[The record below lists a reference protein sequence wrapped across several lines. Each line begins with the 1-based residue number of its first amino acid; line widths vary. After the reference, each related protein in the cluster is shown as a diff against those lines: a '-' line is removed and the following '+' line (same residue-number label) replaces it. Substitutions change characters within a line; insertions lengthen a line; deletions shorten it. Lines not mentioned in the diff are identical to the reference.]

1 MAKDL
6 PLGIRLNNPGNLEW
20 GSPWE
25 GLVPRHLSRYNSSS
39 INQQRRFCEF
49 KDAAFG
55 IRAIARTLITYA
67 DKRLADD
74 GSAIDT
80 IREVVARWAPSFENN
95 VDAYAKHVAKIVG
108 VGPDDQVN
116 IKDYDVMRKLVKG
129 IIAHENAGYQYP
141 EATLEEGLRRAGV
154 VPRTAARAVPVNVE
168 TVVGGAAPAAVG
180 VAQLA
185 PILPDV
191 AAAVGDQQENL
202 TSGEWSRIV
211 VGVVLVVIGAAVAW
225 SQYKQR
231 RAGAV

>member
-1 MAKDL
+1 
-6 PLGIRLNNPGNLEW
+6 
-20 GSPWE
+20 
-25 GLVPRHLSRYNSSS
+25 
-39 INQQRRFCEF
+39 
-49 KDAAFG
+49 
-55 IRAIARTLITYA
+55 
-67 DKRLADD
+67 
-74 GSAIDT
+74 
-80 IREVVARWAPSFENN
+80 
-95 VDAYAKHVAKIVG
+95 
-108 VGPDDQVN
+108 
-116 IKDYDVMRKLVKG
+116 
-129 IIAHENAGYQYP
+129 
-141 EATLEEGLRRAGV
+141 V